1 MKGTT
6 IRSRLN
12 PKLEVSVIAG
22 HFATRHSHNNHYID
36 ITRMK
41 HEHTMAREAAM
52 TLAQRYAYEKGV
64 DTIVCLDGSEV
75 LGAFLARH
83 LAKNTLFA
91 VNSDKNIN
99 VITPEYDSN
108 GQLLFRDNLV
118 PMVTD
123 RNVLILI
130 STVNSGKS
138 IRRVVE
144 CAQYY
149 GGKVQ
154 GIAAVFST
162 LEEMEG
168 VPHHML
174 DVVEPN
180 QPYSVAEFQAGA
192 YAAIDGILSRG
203 NTPFLVGGTGL
214 YVRAVTEGFTF
225 TDARPDPAL
234 RAKLEGKTT
243 AELYALLR
251 EKTGVTLTDGEEF
264 NRQRLMRS
272 VEKALSG
279 QWESPP
285 PRPRYDCLLLGVRSG
300 QPCGEQRHGRP
311 AHASGY
317 PDHPGQPHSF
327 GGGGADDSFLEGLG
341 LEYRYILW
349 YLTGKIPTLDAL
361 KDELGRAIKRFAKRQ
376 MVWFQKDRDV
386 LWLDMEGDF
395 LTQAVQAVEDFLA

>member
-1 MKGTT
+1 MTNRRRDYERNDHPFETEPTAGGICDRGT
-6 IRSRLN
+6 
-12 PKLEVSVIAG
+12 
-22 HFATRHSHNNHYID
+22 FCTRHSHNNHYID

-168 VPHHML
+168 VPI
-174 DVVEPN
+174 
-180 QPYSVAEFQAGA
+180 YSLFTPEDIPGYATYSPENCAMCRAGERINA
-192 YAAIDGILSRG
+192 LANSYGLS
-203 NTPFLVGGTGL
+203 
-214 YVRAVTEGFTF
+214 
-225 TDARPDPAL
+225 AL
-234 RAKLEGKTT
+234 
-243 AELYALLR
+243 
-251 EKTGVTLTDGEEF
+251 
-264 NRQRLMRS
+264 
-272 VEKALSG
+272 
-279 QWESPP
+279 
-285 PRPRYDCLLLGVRSG
+285 
-300 QPCGEQRHGRP
+300 
-311 AHASGY
+311 
-317 PDHPGQPHSF
+317 
-327 GGGGADDSFLEGLG
+327 
-341 LEYRYILW
+341 
-349 YLTGKIPTLDAL
+349 
-361 KDELGRAIKRFAKRQ
+361 
-376 MVWFQKDRDV
+376 
-386 LWLDMEGDF
+386 
-395 LTQAVQAVEDFLA
+395 